1 MYLMSVLTSLLWAFF
16 LFFHTV
22 ISPYFLNCSAH
33 LPHFYL
39 VLLNFLPLLSISCS
53 VRFYSKQ
60 FFLMWGFC
68 PESEIRY
75 TNFDSLLGRD
85 CFSTTGT
92 YCCLF
97 ALTLELDSI
106 AHTSSFS
113 CCSHLSHCIY
123 CWESLRVL
131 SSKALRIP
139 IAFPLLLLRL
149 FLIPQGSCSWYHS
162 DGGSSTPLHLL
173 DFLRMLLPLVLL

>member
-1 MYLMSVLTSLLWAFF
+1 MYLMSILTSLFWAFF

-22 ISPYFLNCSAH
+22 ISPYFLSCCSAH

-39 VLLNFLPLLSISCS
+39 VLNILPLFFCIISCS

-75 TNFDSLLGRD
+75 TNFDSFLGRD
-85 CFSTTGT
+85 CLSTTGT

-97 ALTLELDSI
+97 ALTLELDFI
-106 AHTSSFS
+106 AYASSFS
-113 CCSHLSHCIY
+113 CCSHLS
-123 CWESLRVL
+123 
-131 SSKALRIP
+131 
-139 IAFPLLLLRL
+139 
-149 FLIPQGSCSWYHS
+149 
-162 DGGSSTPLHLL
+162 PLHLL
-173 DFLRMLLPLVLL
+173 LGKSESLVI